1 VSHTN
6 EKWLDT
12 LRGRVGFAWEHALLY
27 GTGGA
32 AFAGTDA
39 NICNTFLGVCS
50 SNSQTRTGW
59 VAGAGIEYA
68 VWDNVSLKLEYLH
81 ADFGSGRYF
90 STPVALGVQNIVTRD
105 VRLSDDIVRAGINWR
120 FTTLPGML
128 SPGQ

>member
-1 VSHTN
+1 MS
-6 EKWLDT
+6 
-12 LRGRVGFAWEHALLY
+12 LRCGFRC
-27 GTGGA
+27 
-32 AFAGTDA
+32 TDA
-39 NICNTFLGVCS
+39 NICSTFLGVCS

-68 VWDNVSLKLEYLH
+68 MWDNISLKLEYLD

-105 VRLSDDIVRAGINWR
+105 VRLSDDIVRAGVNWR
-120 FTTLPGML
+120 FTTLPGMF